1 MLEFKYAVFIST
13 FFVFLL
19 EGLFHYNVGKS
30 GLRSLCLPNK
40 YDMCKIILILGLFQ
54 PKFLTPFNHG
64 WIKFGEILGSII
76 APIVMALVFFTVLT
90 PLSIIIRIAGKD
102 LLKIKFSKENS
113 YWIKKEKN
121 VGSMEK
127 QF

>member
-1 MLEFKYAVFIST
+1 MAIKKSSNKSFAILFSI
-13 FFVFLL
+13 VFLVIGL
-19 EGLFHYNVGKS
+19 WPLINSEGLRVWS
-30 GLRSLCLPNK
+30 IVLSA
-40 YDMCKIILILGLFQ
+40 IILILGLFQ

-102 LLKIKFSKENS
+102 LLKMKFSKENS

>member
-1 MLEFKYAVFIST
+1 MAIKKSSNKSFAILFSI
-13 FFVFLL
+13 VFLVIGL
-19 EGLFHYNVGKS
+19 WPLINSEGLRVWS
-30 GLRSLCLPNK
+30 IALSA
-40 YDMCKIILILGLFQ
+40 IILILGLFQ

>member
-1 MLEFKYAVFIST
+1 MAIKKSSNKSFAILFSI
-13 FFVFLL
+13 VFLVIGL
-19 EGLFHYNVGKS
+19 WPLINSEGLRVWS
-30 GLRSLCLPNK
+30 IALSA
-40 YDMCKIILILGLFQ
+40 IILILGLFQ

-102 LLKIKFSKENS
+102 LLKIKFSKYS
-113 YWIKKEKN
+113 PKMI
-121 VGSMEK
+121 
-127 QF
+127 QFNT